1 MMKSGSL
8 LFRGPLVAA
17 ALVAATSF
25 SGSVY
30 AQSGRLSLAERVA
43 QLEAQNQGQ
52 GGAQSAVDLLNRI
65 DELQSEVQSLRG
77 LVERQTFE
85 MEELKKRGRDQ
96 YVDLDSRISRIEGS
110 PLSASPT
117 ASANPPPAN
126 DPSAPIAPGQIQE
139 IPVSPT
145 APGQLTMDA
154 PIEPMTIDSPQS
166 DSAPIDAAPI
176 DATAPML
183 PSSTPPAD
191 TSTTMMIPQAGEQ
204 AAYDTAFSA
213 LREGRYAESARRF
226 SAFLEQFPEGDLADN
241 ATYWL
246 GESYYVTQN
255 YQIALDTFRSLLAR
269 YPQSAKTQDA
279 LLKVGYCLYELKQWN
294 EAEAA
299 LNEVVVRYPDST
311 VARLAQGRLRALRL
325 EGRTP

>member
-8 LFRGPLVAA
+8 FFRGPLVAA

-85 MEELKKRGRDQ
+85 MEELKKRSRDQ
-96 YVDLDSRISRIEGS
+96 YVDLDSRISRLEGDPGATS
-110 PLSASPT
+110 IA
-117 ASANPPPAN
+117 PPAT

-154 PIEPMTIDSPQS
+154 PIEPTVTEPTTSAPLQS
-166 DSAPIDAAPI
+166 DGTPI
-176 DATAPML
+176 DATAPMV
-183 PSSTPPAD
+183 PSSTPAVD
-191 TSTTMMIPQAGEQ
+191 NSTTMVIPQAGEQ
-204 AAYDTAFSA
+204 AAYDVAFSA

>member
-1 MMKSGSL
+1 MMMSGS

-25 SGSVY
+25 SGSLL

-52 GGAQSAVDLLNRI
+52 GGSQSTVDLLNRI

-77 LVERQTFE
+77 LVEKQAFE
-85 MEELKKRGRDQ
+85 IEELKKRGRDQ
-96 YVDLDSRISRIEGS
+96 YVDLDSRISRLEG
-110 PLSASPT
+110 
-117 ASANPPPAN
+117 NPVGAAPEPAVS
-126 DPSAPIAPGQIQE
+126 DAGVSTMPATTPDSAPIAA
-139 IPVSPT
+139 
-145 APGQLTMDA
+145 APGQLTMDDPIA
-154 PIEPMTIDSPQS
+154 PVAEAQPES
-166 DSAPIDAAPI
+166 API
-176 DATAPML
+176 DATAAL
-183 PSSTPPAD
+183 EPSPAPAD
-191 TSTTMMIPQAGEQ
+191 TATTTMISQAGEQ

-226 SAFLEQFPEGDLADN
+226 SGFLEQFPEGDLADN

-269 YPQSAKTQDA
+269 FPQSAKTQDA
-279 LLKVGYCLYELKQWN
+279 LLKVGYCLYELKQWE
-294 EAEAA
+294 EAEVA

>member
-1 MMKSGSL
+1 M
-8 LFRGPLVAA
+8 
-17 ALVAATSF
+17 
-25 SGSVY
+25 Y

-96 YVDLDSRISRIEGS
+96 YVDLDSRISRLEGDPGATS
-110 PLSASPT
+110 LA
-117 ASANPPPAN
+117 PPAAN
-126 DPSAPIAPGQIQE
+126 PSAPIAPGQIQD

-154 PIEPMTIDSPQS
+154 PIEPALEPQF
-166 DSAPIDAAPI
+166 DTLPVDAR
-176 DATAPML
+176 TAVEP
-183 PSSTPPAD
+183 PSTPPAD

-269 YPQSAKTQDA
+269 FPQSAKTQDA

>member
-117 ASANPPPAN
+117 ASPNSLSAN

-139 IPVSPT
+139 IPVSPA

-154 PIEPMTIDSPQS
+154 PIEPTTIDSPQS
-166 DSAPIDAAPI
+166 DSAPIDA
-176 DATAPML
+176 TAPML
-183 PSSTPPAD
+183 PPSTPPGD

-255 YQIALDTFRSLLAR
+255 YQIALDTFHSLLSR

>member
-1 MMKSGSL
+1 MMKSGS

-25 SGSVY
+25 SGSVD

-43 QLEAQNQGQ
+43 RLEAQNQGQ
-52 GGAQSAVDLLNRI
+52 GSGQSTVDLLNRI
-65 DELQSEVQSLRG
+65 DDLQSEVQSLRG
-77 LVERQTFE
+77 LVEQQAFE
-85 MEELKKRGRDQ
+85 IEELKKRSRDQ
-96 YVDLDSRISRIEGS
+96 YVDLDSRIGRLEGNPAPAS
-110 PLSASPT
+110 SAPPSEPT
-117 ASANPPPAN
+117 
-126 DPSAPIAPGQIQE
+126 APIAPGQVQDL
-139 IPVSPT
+139 PSVPA

-154 PIEPMTIDSPQS
+154 PVEPAVSAATPVAA
-166 DSAPIDAAPI
+166 SAP
-176 DATAPML
+176 PMPAST
-183 PSSTPPAD
+183 PSSMEPAPS
-191 TSTTMMIPQAGEQ
+191 TSTTMIPQAGEQ
-204 AAYDTAFSA
+204 GAYDIAFDA

-226 SAFLEQFPEGDLADN
+226 SAFLEQYPQGELADN

-255 YQIALDTFRSLLAR
+255 YQIALDTFRSLLAA

-279 LLKVGYCLYELKQWN
+279 MLKVGYCLYELKQWT

-299 LNEVVVRYPDST
+299 LNDVVARYPGST

-325 EGRTP
+325 EGKTP

>member
-1 MMKSGSL
+1 MMMSGS

-25 SGSVY
+25 SGSLL

-52 GGAQSAVDLLNRI
+52 GGSQSTVDLLNRI

-77 LVERQTFE
+77 LVEKQAFE
-85 MEELKKRGRDQ
+85 IEELKKRGRDQ
-96 YVDLDSRISRIEGS
+96 YVDLDSRISRLEGN
-110 PLSASPT
+110 PMAG
-117 ASANPPPAN
+117 SANAGGDPAAAV
-126 DPSAPIAPGQIQE
+126 APISPGQIQE
-139 IPVSPT
+139 IPAAPN

-154 PIEPMTIDSPQS
+154 PIEPAAIEPAAPP
-166 DSAPIDAAPI
+166 APIDASSVPVM
-176 DATAPML
+176 P
-183 PSSTPPAD
+183 STPPAD
-191 TSTTMMIPQAGEQ
+191 TSTTTMIPQAGEQ
-204 AAYDTAFSA
+204 ASYDTAFAA

-226 SAFLEQFPEGDLADN
+226 SAFLQQYPEGDLADN

-255 YQIALDTFRSLLAR
+255 YQIALDTFRSLLAK

-294 EAEAA
+294 EAETA

>member
-1 MMKSGSL
+1 MMKSGS

-96 YVDLDSRISRIEGS
+96 YVDLDSRISRLEGD
-110 PLSASPT
+110 PGNT
-117 ASANPPPAN
+117 PPAA

-139 IPVSPT
+139 IPATPV

-154 PIEPMTIDSPQS
+154 PVEPATEPQF
-166 DSAPIDAAPI
+166 DTLPVDARVAVV
-176 DATAPML
+176 
-183 PSSTPPAD
+183 PPAD

-269 YPQSAKTQDA
+269 FPQSAKTQDA

>member
-1 MMKSGSL
+1 
-8 LFRGPLVAA
+8 VAA

-25 SGSVY
+25 PGSVD

-43 QLEAQNQGQ
+43 RLESQNQGQ

-77 LVERQTFE
+77 LVEQQAFE
-85 MEELKKRGRDQ
+85 IEELKKRGRDQ
-96 YVDLDSRISRIEGS
+96 YVDLDSRISRLEGGT
-110 PLSASPT
+110 PSASSMPSEPAAPPLTSGQVQELPT
-117 ASANPPPAN
+117 T
-126 DPSAPIAPGQIQE
+126 PS
-139 IPVSPT
+139 

-154 PIEPMTIDSPQS
+154 PIEPAEADPSISG
-166 DSAPIDAAPI
+166 PIDALDAPVPPPV
-176 DATAPML
+176 TQP
-183 PSSTPPAD
+183 STPPPAD
-191 TSTTMMIPQAGEQ
+191 PATSTTMFAQAGEQ
-204 AAYDTAFSA
+204 AAYDTAFAA

-255 YQIALDTFRSLLAR
+255 YQIALDTFRSLLSR

-279 LLKVGYCLYELKQWN
+279 MLKVGYCLYELKQWG

-299 LNEVVVRYPDST
+299 LNGVVTRYPDTT

-325 EGRTP
+325 EGHTP